1 MRAVRTTEEL
11 EHRQQAEIEGGRRA
25 SRGNRDRGAGGR
37 TRRRRVPKALWA
49 SLAAAGLVFAIAPVA
64 SAAGGTL
71 LNPTPAPGG
80 GQNGRAN
87 DVTISG
93 GIAYVVGSFS
103 QASSGG
109 QTFARKNVAA
119 FTVSGANVTGFTANT
134 NGAVYAVIADATSV
148 YLGGDFTKVNGV
160 TATRIAKVSKSTGAV
175 QSFAANANNS
185 VRGLATLGGR
195 LYVAGFFTKL
205 NNAAVAYAGA
215 VSTAS
220 GALDT
225 GFKPQ
230 PDNKGYAAEVG
241 PGGTVYLG
249 GLFKKLGG
257 TARNHLSQVNPTTG
271 APVGPAVFK
280 GLTGRILDISLSPDG
295 GRVLGA
301 SDDGQNTC
309 FSWTASSGAKNW
321 GVKIDGDCQDLVSL
335 NGNVYFGFHDGY
347 QGVNTLRLM
356 AADATTGAVQ
366 AGFQPTA
373 NGLKGVVGLATDGT
387 HLVAVGDFNK
397 INGQSVAG
405 VAVFS

>member
-1 MRAVRTTEEL
+1 MRAVRTSGKYLPREAADVDG
-11 EHRQQAEIEGGRRA
+11 RYPASAEGR
-25 SRGNRDRGAGGR
+25 
-37 TRRRRVPKALWA
+37 RRRRVPKVL
-49 SLAAAGLVFAIAPVA
+49 IAPVVA
-64 SAAGGTL
+64 VALVVAMTSAAAANAGTL
-71 LNPTPAPGG
+71 LNETPAPGS
-80 GQNGRAN
+80 GQNGRAY

-103 QASSGG
+103 KASSF
-109 QTFARKNVAA
+109 TRNNVAA
-119 FTVSGANVTGFTANT
+119 FTVSGGNVVSTFVANT
-134 NGAVYAVIADATSV
+134 NGTVYAVIADSTSV

-160 TATRIAKVSKSTGAV
+160 TATRIAKVSKSTGQV
-175 QSFAANANNS
+175 QSFAASANNS
-185 VRGLATLGGR
+185 VRGLATTGGR

-215 VSTAS
+215 VSTTN

-225 GFKPQ
+225 TFKPQ

-241 PGGTVYLG
+241 PGGSVYLG

-257 TARNHLSQVNPTTG
+257 TARNHLSRVDPATG
-271 APVGPAVFK
+271 QPIGPASFK

-295 GRVLGA
+295 SRVLGA

-321 GVKIDGDCQDLVSL
+321 GVKIDGDCQDMVSL

-347 QGVNTLRLM
+347 QGINNLRLM
-356 AADATTGAVQ
+356 AADATTGAVEPN
-366 AGFQPTA
+366 FQPTA
-373 NGLKGVVGLATDGT
+373 NGLKGVLGLATDGS

-397 INGQSVAG
+397 IQGQSVAG